1 MSEFS
6 FSDIN
11 KVHWLATLK
20 ISLARGFCSGIVFG
34 LIALSQGN
42 FGIALLFPIG
52 LALFGLPYSLFMYF
66 CGWIAGSFIPLL
78 GLFFRLIGSAMVC
91 VGDPIVYLVNRQWP
105 HLLNIADFQF
115 FTLRPMIFIT
125 HPM

>member
-78 GLFFRLIGSAMVC
+78 GLFFRLIGSAAQNWLL
-91 VGDPIVYLVNRQWP
+91 LVHHRQMQTMLETERP
-105 HLLNIADFQF
+105 VLQ
-115 FTLRPMIFIT
+115 LRLR
-125 HPM
+125 